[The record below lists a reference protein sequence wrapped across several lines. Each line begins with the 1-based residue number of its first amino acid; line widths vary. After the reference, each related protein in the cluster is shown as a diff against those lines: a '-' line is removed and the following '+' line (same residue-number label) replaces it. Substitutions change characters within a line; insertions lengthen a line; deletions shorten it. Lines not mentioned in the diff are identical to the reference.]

1 MQIADNGNNEPEKR
15 AEKMM
20 DAHTTVAHGAE
31 ADEGPG
37 ATELEAPPARLGHS
51 LLDVLMP
58 ATPPEPKNARVIRLF
73 DYEGAREAPQ
83 PATVQTR
90 TREATPRETA
100 KAARKLSLFAAA
112 GLD

>member
-1 MQIADNGNNEPEKR
+1 MDADN
-15 AEKMM
+15 
-20 DAHTTVAHGAE
+20 TVAQSGE

-37 ATELEAPPARLGHS
+37 AAGFEAPSARLGHS

-58 ATPPEPKNARVIRLF
+58 ANPPEPKNARVIRLF
-73 DYEGAREAPQ
+73 DYEGAREPAPAASPQ
-83 PATVQTR
+83 VR

-100 KAARKLSLFAAA
+100 KAARKLSLLTAA

>member
-1 MQIADNGNNEPEKR
+1 
-15 AEKMM
+15 M
-20 DAHTTVAHGAE
+20 DAETTVAQYGQAS
-31 ADEGPG
+31 EGLSAAG
-37 ATELEAPPARLGHS
+37 LEAPSAGLGHS

-73 DYEGAREAPQ
+73 DCESPRDEARPAMPQ
-83 PATVQTR
+83 ASR
-90 TREATPRETA
+90 REPTPRETA

>member
-1 MQIADNGNNEPEKR
+1 MNAD
-15 AEKMM
+15 
-20 DAHTTVAHGAE
+20 TTVAESRETDESADVSGLDGACPRF
-31 ADEGPG
+31 A
-37 ATELEAPPARLGHS
+37 HS

-73 DYEGAREAPQ
+73 DCEAAKGDPRPATLPVAKREPSPREA
-83 PATVQTR
+83 
-90 TREATPRETA
+90 A